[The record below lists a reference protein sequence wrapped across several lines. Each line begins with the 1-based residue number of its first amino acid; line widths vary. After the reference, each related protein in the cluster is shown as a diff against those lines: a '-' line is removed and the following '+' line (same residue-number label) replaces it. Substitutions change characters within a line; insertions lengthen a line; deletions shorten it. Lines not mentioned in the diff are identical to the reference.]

1 MAPIRRTELNATVS
15 PKSVARCLQE
25 SIRFRSNLLRASF
38 DLTGWG
44 SELTGTWGRDSF
56 WIMKNSFWT
65 VAYYPFGKARI
76 LPSETGSVIEILF
89 FAPYSL
95 ILFAT
100 CVVLYFTS
108 ARYPEI
114 QILTI
119 WFWGA
124 MHLVGILTFNWQ
136 ASKIERA
143 IEQILSKSS

>member
-1 MAPIRRTELNATVS
+1 MDLVYDSIRTRGYNRLVAWANSIAGIMAPIRRTELNATVS

-25 SIRFRSNLLRASF
+25 SIRFRSNS
-38 DLTGWG
+38 
-44 SELTGTWGRDSF
+44 
-56 WIMKNSFWT
+56 
-65 VAYYPFGKARI
+65 
-76 LPSETGSVIEILF
+76 
-89 FAPYSL
+89 
-95 ILFAT
+95 T
-100 CVVLYFTS
+100 CVLLYFTS